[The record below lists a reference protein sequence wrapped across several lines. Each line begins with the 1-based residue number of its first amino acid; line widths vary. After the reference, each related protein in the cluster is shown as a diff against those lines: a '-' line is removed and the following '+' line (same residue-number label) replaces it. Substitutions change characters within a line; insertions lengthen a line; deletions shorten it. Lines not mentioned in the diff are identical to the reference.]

1 VTKRQGVEKMKPG
14 RKPTDIDEDL
24 IANWAHQG
32 FRWPDI
38 ATELEITDRSLR
50 RIRAVNPQID
60 RAYEKGLA
68 RMRRSLRVKQY
79 DLAMAGSVTML
90 IWLGKNEL
98 NQTDKSDQ
106 RTLHLHANVDS
117 QDALQALS
125 NDELLERLS
134 TLREMEALEEGA
146 IDIEGE
152 NVPSLE

>member
-1 VTKRQGVEKMKPG
+1 M
-14 RKPTDIDEDL
+14 DNISD
-24 IANWAHQG
+24 WAQEG

-38 ATELEITDRSLR
+38 ATELEISDRTLR
-50 RIRAVNPQID
+50 RYRAVNPLID
-60 RAYEKGLA
+60 QAYEKGLA
-68 RMRRSLRVKQY
+68 RMRRSLRAKQY
-79 DLAMAGSVTML
+79 AMAMAGSVTML

-98 NQTDKSDQ
+98 GQTDKSDQ

>member
-1 VTKRQGVEKMKPG
+1 MGSKP
-14 RKPTDIDEDL
+14 KLSEVPMDNISD
-24 IANWAHQG
+24 WAQEG

-38 ATELEITDRSLR
+38 ATELEISDRTLR
-50 RIRAVNPQID
+50 RYRAVNPLID
-60 RAYEKGLA
+60 QAYEKGLA
-68 RMRRSLRVKQY
+68 RMRRSLRAKQY
-79 DLAMAGSVTML
+79 AMAMAGSVTML

-152 NVPSLE
+152 NVPSIE

>member
-1 VTKRQGVEKMKPG
+1 MGSKPKLPEVPLD
-14 RKPTDIDEDL
+14 RISE
-24 IANWAHQG
+24 WAQVG

-38 ATELEITDRSLR
+38 AVELGISDRTLR
-50 RIRAVNPQID
+50 RYRAVNPLID
-60 RAYEKGLA
+60 QHYEKGIS
-68 RMRRSLRVKQY
+68 RMRRSLRSKQY
-79 DLAMAGSVTML
+79 AMAMAGSVTML

-98 NQTDKSDQ
+98 GQTDKSDQ

-152 NVPSLE
+152 NVPSIE

>member
-1 VTKRQGVEKMKPG
+1 MTKRQGVEKMKPG

>member
-1 VTKRQGVEKMKPG
+1 VTKRQGVEKTKPG
-14 RKPTDIDEDL
+14 PKPIEVDGDK
-24 IANWAHQG
+24 IADWATSG

-38 ATELEITDRSLR
+38 ATELEISPRTLR
-50 RIRAVNPQID
+50 RYRAVNPHID
-60 RAYEKGLA
+60 QAYEKGLA
-68 RMRRSLRVKQY
+68 RMRRTLRAKQY
-79 DLAMAGSVTML
+79 EMAMAGSVTML

-152 NVPSLE
+152 NVPSIE